1 MSLKNVKVTEDVK
14 KQLDDMAIE
23 KETYNVTIQR
33 LINENKQLKKNEE
46 KTDTLLEFYEMKT
59 RDMSQLYPANN
70 MLELVIETNGYY
82 TNTHNPALN
91 YLEQI
96 NRVLLNQDLT
106 SEEMY
111 DELKEDI
118 EINEDLSK
126 EQIFTVICYAK
137 DYGYDE
143 HKVLPK
149 LEEELNEELYD
160 V

>member
-14 KQLDDMAIE
+14 KQLDDIAIE

-143 HKVLPK
+143 YKVLPK
-149 LEEELNEELYD
+149 LEEELHEDLYG